1 MRDHIHETVRME
13 DLCVGDT
20 IEVWWQPGRD
30 TIIGLRPYTGP
41 IKCIERAKLA
51 DFAIVKV
58 GMTLEPGALYVRV
71 AHAGVPLTGRKT

>member
-1 MRDHIHETVRME
+1 MRDHIHETVKME

-30 TIIGLRPYTGP
+30 TIIGLRPYPGP
-41 IKCIERAKLA
+41 LKCIEGAKLA
-51 DFAIVKV
+51 DFAIFKV

-71 AHAGVPLTGRKT
+71 ARGVNSLGQVLQ

>member
-1 MRDHIHETVRME
+1 MRDHIDETVRME

-30 TIIGLRPYTGP
+30 TIIGLWPYTGSL
-41 IKCIERAKLA
+41 KCIEGAKLA
-51 DFAIVKV
+51 DFAIFKV

-71 AHAGVPLTGRKT
+71 ARAGMPLTARKT